1 MKATNLALFQT
12 LPSNHSLPVA
22 RRILHPTDLTV
33 ISDEAFAT
41 AIKFA
46 RQNDA
51 VLFIVHALPPPTPIY
66 EIESSVRPEAEE
78 ALAKLLKRVTDIGV
92 KAKRVLIKGSGPVSN
107 NIVRCA
113 RFFGADLI
121 VMGTSGRTGISR
133 WLVGSHASRVVA
145 RAHCPVVIV
154 RGQSARMHS
163 SRRT

>member
-12 LPSNHSLPVA
+12 LPSNHSLPVV
-22 RRILHPTDLTV
+22 RRILHPTDLTA

-51 VLFIVHALPPPTPIY
+51 VLLIVHALPPPTPIY
-66 EIESSVRPEAEE
+66 EIESSLRPDAEE
-78 ALAKLLKRVTDIGV
+78 ALAILLKRASQLGV
-92 KAKRVLIKGSGPVSN
+92 KAKRLLIKGSAPVSD

-121 VMGTSGRTGISR
+121 VMGTCGRTGISR
-133 WLVGSHASRVVA
+133 WFVGSHASRVVA
-145 RAHCPVVIV
+145 RAHCPVVVV
-154 RGQSARMHS
+154 RAQSSRVHS
-163 SRRT
+163 SKRT